1 MKHYVLIILVFISSM
16 LSSVSFS
23 SVHVVRDHDDSI
35 YNYVLSRYFID
46 SIEYIGAKHL
56 LSDDDEYVNYSVVCE
71 FINESGYYVLDS
83 DYVFE
88 FEEDSICI
96 YINSSHVILDGGGHL
111 IMNTGDERIGRYAV
125 FVEEGVGNV
134 TIMNLR
140 ITNFAWGITLLGSNE
155 NIEIINVSITESFG
169 GIDLVI
175 ARDVRILNS
184 RFTYMD
190 YDCIAF
196 AGVEKLVI
204 AGNSFTYC
212 DTTGI
217 LTASSWRSRDIEIY
231 NNSFVMRRWT
241 FWFGGV
247 EFDAIIYAAAI
258 WHASSV
264 KIHDNY
270 VKNGVG
276 FFLMDSDNLEIY
288 NNTLGVYIYQ
298 RWGLRVD
305 VRESRNV
312 RIYGN
317 RFLYKTWGIAIQNS
331 TNVEIYGNV
340 VRDSSIGIVLFRD
353 SSYIYIYNNVF
364 ENNNYGITLYT
375 SVSNV
380 YIYNNLFLSRK
391 MNIEVRRAVDE
402 DVDVPRNVYLNT
414 TLKRGENI
422 LGGIW
427 IGGNAWLYPNNTG
440 FSQTCRDDEEPIG
453 ICDEPFIY
461 SVNQTVLIDYLP
473 LSLKKYVET
482 TTTNTTTTDT
492 YSPVTTTTISEYV
505 SETES
510 ENYVATETTSET
522 TSETRYE
529 TRETE
534 TSSKLSMLFNITIAI
549 IVVTVIITIVIGTY
563 MKLTRTK

>member
-1 MKHYVLIILVFISSM
+1 MNHYVLIILVF
-16 LSSVSFS
+16 LSSLLSSISFS
-23 SVHVVRDHDDSI
+23 SVHVAHDHDGSI
-35 YNYVLSRYFID
+35 YNYVFPRYFVD
-46 SIEYIGAKHL
+46 RVSGAKHYL
-56 LSDDDEYVNYSVVCE
+56 LSDDDEYVNYSIVCE

-88 FEEDSICI
+88 FGEDSICI
-96 YINSSHVILDGGGHL
+96 YINSSHVILDGRNHL
-111 IMNTGDERIGRYAV
+111 IMNTGDERTGRYAV
-125 FVEEGVGNV
+125 VVEEGVENV

-140 ITNFAWGITLLGSNE
+140 IVNFAWGITLLGSNE
-155 NIEIINVSITESFG
+155 NIEIINVSITESFS
-169 GIDLVI
+169 GIEFVF

-184 RFTYMD
+184 RFTYID

-217 LTASSWRSRDIEIY
+217 LTASSLRSRDIEVY
-231 NNSFVMRRWT
+231 NNSFVMRRLT

-247 EFDAIIYAAAI
+247 EFDAIIHAVSI
-258 WHASSV
+258 WHASNI
-264 KIHDNY
+264 KIHSNY
-270 VKNGVG
+270 VKNGAG
-276 FFLMDSDNLEIY
+276 FFLRDNDNLEIY
-288 NNTLGVYIYQ
+288 NNTLEVYIYQ
-298 RWGLRVD
+298 RWGLSVD
-305 VRESRNV
+305 VWDSRNV

-317 RFLYKTWGIAIQNS
+317 RLLYKTGGIAIWNS
-331 TNVEIYGNV
+331 TNVEIYENI
-340 VRDSSIGIVLFRD
+340 VRDSSIGVVLFRY
-353 SSYIYIYNNVF
+353 SSNIYIYNNVF
-364 ENNNYGITLYT
+364 ENNGGGITLYT
-375 SVSNV
+375 SVSNI
-380 YIYNNLFLSRK
+380 YIYNNLFLSK
-391 MNIEVRRAVDE
+391 EMNIEVRRAVDE

-422 LGGIW
+422 LGGVW

-461 SVNQTVLIDYLP
+461 RVNQTVLIDYLP

-482 TTTNTTTTDT
+482 TTTSETNATTTDT
-492 YSPVTTTTISEYV
+492 YSPVTTTTVSEYV
-505 SETES
+505 SETEP
-510 ENYVATETTSET
+510 ENYVATETP
-522 TSETRYE
+522 SETRYE

-534 TSSKLSMLFNITIAI
+534 TGSKLPVLFNITIAI